1 MHYHLKEFNKVSD
14 PGGAKAGL
22 VATSGGFFLIA
33 AVPAAACLGA
43 PTSNPAA
50 ATAVTCAWGGAVPG
64 DVAWLVTVVT
74 VAERA
79 VSLALRLAPLPGL
92 YDALKG
98 SAIPCVM
105 VVGLVD
111 RTPRAA
117 TRWFGDDRLGKIYL
131 VTRLDQPC

>member
-1 MHYHLKEFNKVSD
+1 MPLILVARFVAS
-14 PGGAKAGL
+14 L
-22 VATSGGFFLIA
+22 VATSGGSFLIA

-50 ATAVTCAWGGAVPG
+50 ATAVACAWGSAVPG
-64 DVAWLVTVVT
+64 DVARLVTVVT

-79 VSLALRLAPLPGL
+79 ISLSLRLAPLPGL

-98 SAIPCVM
+98 SAIPCV
-105 VVGLVD
+105 VDIGFVD

-117 TRWFGDDRLGKIYL
+117 QILVAPPMEGCNRVLGSH
-131 VTRLDQPC
+131 